1 MPLDRDLAAKT
12 KDEVSPAPPVH
23 PTFLTQSGHLF
34 HYLTPLHSELTVVDI
49 AHALGHLCRF
59 GGHTKAFYSYA
70 QHAVLVSRLVPAADA
85 LAALFYDAPKAVL
98 GNVQTALK
106 PLLPDYQAL
115 EERMLRAMYQKL
127 NLAWPA
133 PPSLRPAALVVRA
146 TERRDVLP
154 QSDQHWPELDGI
166 SPLDERIVPLAPEAA
181 RAAFLRRHQELTP
194 ARVRL
199 ALV

>member
-1 MPLDRDLAAKT
+1 MPLDRNLAANA
-12 KDEVSPAPPVH
+12 KDEVSAAPPVH

-49 AHALGHLCRF
+49 AHALAHLCRF

-70 QHAVLVSRLVPAADA
+70 QHAVLVSRLVPAGDA

-115 EERMLRAMYQKL
+115 EERMLRAVYQKL
-127 NLAWPA
+127 GLSLPA

-154 QSDQHWPELDGI
+154 QSDLHWPELDGV
-166 SPLDERIVPLAPEAA
+166 SPLDERIVPLGPEAA
-181 RAAFLRRHQELTP
+181 REAFLRRHRELTAAPGGLAP
-194 ARVRL
+194 A
-199 ALV
+199 